1 MRKIIT
7 KVKNNNNQHILLFLF
22 KAYCGRESKKSCVKE
37 DKLSFLTRIC

>member
-7 KVKNNNNQHILLFLF
+7 KVKNNNNQYFLLFLF
-22 KAYCGRESKKSCVKE
+22 KAYCGRESKKYCVKK

>member
-1 MRKIIT
+1 MRKIMT
-7 KVKNNNNQHILLFLF
+7 KVKNNNNQYFLLFLF

>member
-1 MRKIIT
+1 MT
-7 KVKNNNNQHILLFLF
+7 KVKNNNNQYFLLFLF

>member
-7 KVKNNNNQHILLFLF
+7 KVKNNNNQHFLLFLF
-22 KAYCGRESKKSCVKE
+22 KAYCGRESKKCCVKE

>member
-7 KVKNNNNQHILLFLF
+7 KVKNNNNQYFLLFLF

-37 DKLSFLTRIC
+37 DKLSFFTRIC

>member
-7 KVKNNNNQHILLFLF
+7 KVKNNNNQHFLLFLF
-22 KAYCGRESKKSCVKE
+22 KAYCGRKSKKSCVKE

>member
-7 KVKNNNNQHILLFLF
+7 KIKNNNNQHILLFLF

>member
-7 KVKNNNNQHILLFLF
+7 KVKNNNNQYFLFFLF